1 MRQALDKISTKILRI
16 IPFVISVITPLLFL
30 PITADHFAFNKYF
43 FIAIIGTVSLIAW
56 CIRNLTRGKLHFTTS
71 PALVPL
77 IVLVIANIISS
88 VWISPT
94 KHVSLFGQTSLFF
107 FLAIIFITVTSSQKN
122 RFTIISSIYGLVIS
136 ASLLSLFTLL
146 HYFGIL
152 GNIFSS
158 TLLTDRFFNP
168 TGSILPA
175 ISFTLPILLATIVFT
190 IGIKNWIIKS
200 TLFASVLLMIIGT
213 IINISLIL
221 PQNGAP
227 VLSILPIKAG
237 WSIAVDTF
245 KAWQTALFGTGPE
258 TYFTAFTRLRPVY
271 LNLNTNIWTVRFS
284 ESSNFIFTLITTT
297 GVIGTLAFIFSFLRP
312 LAVSWKNKTN
322 NEEKGSLNFLLTAL
336 AMIILSFIAI
346 PTGIVSLV
354 LGIILLI
361 CITIFQKIQGLKS
374 VKDVTFSLSS
384 NTSTPSY
391 HDLPETSRT
400 TISTSFL
407 PWLVTIIS
415 VALLTTF
422 WFFGSKMYLAST
434 VYKKAISLVQADP
447 YSSYLNFQKAA
458 SIDTYNP
465 YYPQKVSQI
474 YLSIAN
480 AYLSKEDATEEDKK
494 NGADF
499 AQRALDAGKQSAKL
513 DPLNVTAW
521 ENLFSIYRA
530 LIPYADGSVDMAY
543 SHAIQ
548 AATLDPTNPAI
559 YLQIGTLF
567 YNLGD
572 ADQAIKFID
581 RSSELKQNWDLPY
594 FNLASIYKAKKD
606 YARALQYAKAGLQYT
621 DPKGEN
627 ITAVQEEIK
636 SLEKLVP
643 APAATQSGTIQQ

>member
-384 NTSTPSY
+384 DTSTPSY